1 MVSAA
6 VGSAMSTVRLDTDDG
21 VGTVTIDRPDRHNAL
36 DSGTLAALESAL
48 ADARTDDVAAL
59 VLTGAGEESFSVGA
73 DVRELADAS
82 VPEADAYVETAQRV
96 TSALSAF
103 PAPTVAAINGYCLGG
118 GWELALN
125 CDLRVASERAVL
137 GHTELDLAV
146 VPVWGGVRK
155 LVRLVGDETAR
166 RLVFFAERLDAQDA
180 YELDLVGD
188 VIAHDEVNDY
198 AHGLAGDLADQPTFA
213 LHAAKEAFEYA
224 WRERAADVGF
234 QRRLWGELF
243 GTDEQRDAMHS
254 FLDR

>member
-1 MVSAA
+1 MFSAR
-6 VGSAMSTVRLDTDDG
+6 VGRFMAPVRLDTDGG
-21 VGTVTIDRPDRHNAL
+21 VGTVTIDRPERHNAL
-36 DSGTLAALESAL
+36 DSATLAALESAL
-48 ADARTDDVAAL
+48 ADARDDDVRAL

-82 VPEADAYVETAQRV
+82 VAEADAYVETAQRV
-96 TSALSAF
+96 TRELAGF
-103 PAPTVAAINGYCLGG
+103 PAPTVAAISGYCLGG

-188 VIAHDEVNDY
+188 VIAHDNVDDY
-198 AHGLAGDLADQPTFA
+198 AHGLAVDLADQPAFA
-213 LHAAKEAFEYA
+213 LQAAKEAFEYA
-224 WRERAADVGF
+224 WRERAADAGF

-243 GTDEQRDAMHS
+243 GTETRREAMHE

>member
-1 MVSAA
+1 MT
-6 VGSAMSTVRLDTDDG
+6 TVRFETDGG

-36 DSGTLAALESAL
+36 DSATLTALDDALAA
-48 ADARTDDVAAL
+48 ARTEEVAAL

-82 VPEADAYVETAQRV
+82 VAEADAYVETAQRV
-96 TSALSAF
+96 TRKLAEF

-180 YELDLVGD
+180 YEMDLVGD
-188 VIAHDEVNDY
+188 VIAHDNVDDY
-198 AHGLAGDLADQPTFA
+198 AGGLAEELAEQPAFA
-213 LHAAKEAFEYA
+213 LQAAKEAFEYA

-243 GTDEQRDAMHS
+243 GTETQREAMHS

>member
-1 MVSAA
+1 MSAVS
-6 VGSAMSTVRLDTDDG
+6 LDTEGG
-21 VGTVTIDRPDRHNAL
+21 VGTLTVDRPERYNAL
-36 DSGTLAALESAL
+36 DSATLSALEGALAA
-48 ADARTDDVAAL
+48 ARDEEVSAL
-59 VLTGAGEESFSVGA
+59 VLAGAGEDAFSVGA
-73 DVRELADAS
+73 DVRELVDAS
-82 VPEADAYVETAQRV
+82 VAEADGYVETAQRV
-96 TSALSAF
+96 TTTLAEF

-125 CDLRVASERAVL
+125 CDLRVAGERAVV

-180 YELDLVGD
+180 YELGLVGD
-188 VIAHDEVNDY
+188 VIAHDNVDEY
-198 AHGLAGDLADQPTFA
+198 AHELADDLAAQPTFA
-213 LHAAKEAFEYA
+213 LQAAKEAFEYA
-224 WRERAADVGF
+224 WRERAADLGY

-243 GTDEQRDAMHS
+243 GTDARRDAMHS

>member
-1 MVSAA
+1 
-6 VGSAMSTVRLDTDDG
+6 MSTVRLDQDGG
-21 VGTVTIDRPDRHNAL
+21 VGTVTIDRQDRHNAL
-36 DSGTLAALESAL
+36 DSATLAALESAL

-59 VLTGAGEESFSVGA
+59 VLTGAGEEAFSVGA
-73 DVRELADAS
+73 DVRELADAT

-96 TSALSAF
+96 TTELAEF
-103 PAPTVAAINGYCLGG
+103 PAPTIAAINGYCLGG

-137 GHTELDLAV
+137 GHTELELAV
-146 VPVWGGVRK
+146 VPVWGGLRT

-166 RLVFFAERLDAQDA
+166 RLVFFGERLDAQDA

-188 VIAHDEVNDY
+188 VSAHDNVDEYVR
-198 AHGLAGDLADQPTFA
+198 GLAKDLADRPAFA
-213 LHAAKEAFEYA
+213 LQAAKEAFEYT
-224 WRERAADVGF
+224 WRERAADLGY

-243 GTDEQRDAMHS
+243 GTETQREAMHS

>member
-1 MVSAA
+1 MSAVS
-6 VGSAMSTVRLDTDDG
+6 LDTEGG
-21 VGTVTIDRPDRHNAL
+21 VGTLTVDRPERYNAL
-36 DSGTLAALESAL
+36 DSATLSALEDALAA
-48 ADARTDDVAAL
+48 ARDEEVSAL
-59 VLTGAGEESFSVGA
+59 VLAGAGEDAFSVGA
-73 DVRELADAS
+73 DVRELIDAS
-82 VPEADAYVETAQRV
+82 VAEADGYVETAQRV
-96 TSALSAF
+96 TTTLAEF

-125 CDLRVASERAVL
+125 CDLRVSGERAVV

-180 YELDLVGD
+180 YELGLVGD
-188 VIAHDEVNDY
+188 VIAHDNVDEY
-198 AHGLAGDLADQPTFA
+198 AHELADDLTAQPTFA
-213 LHAAKEAFEYA
+213 LQAAKEAFEYA
-224 WRERAADVGF
+224 WRERAGDLGY

-243 GTDEQRDAMHS
+243 GTDARRDAMHS